1 MQGHHVAVGLNG
13 TPVSFDA
20 VRWAAWASQET
31 RVPLR
36 VVHVFTTGPWPEK
49 DRAEFRTASESWHR
63 SQATGW
69 LRAALRDSDALAAG
83 NRLELREGSWPE
95 VLLGATRP
103 DTAFVVIG
111 MTPDAVRQ
119 VSAHATRLRCPVV
132 LVPATTTAA
141 NESEGETTQAQS
153 CPSRPVGVSR

>member
-36 VVHVFTTGPWPEK
+36 VVHVFTTEPWPGK

-63 SQATGW
+63 SRATGW
-69 LRAALRDSDALAAG
+69 LRAALGDSD
-83 NRLELREGSWPE
+83 
-95 VLLGATRP
+95 
-103 DTAFVVIG
+103 
-111 MTPDAVRQ
+111 
-119 VSAHATRLRCPVV
+119 ATRLRCPVV

-141 NESEGETTQAQS
+141 DEPEGETTRTQS
-153 CPSRPVGVSR
+153 CRSRPAGVSR

>member
-1 MQGHHVAVGLNG
+1 MQGQHVAVGLNG

-20 VRWAAWASQET
+20 VRWAAWASQQT

-36 VVHVFTTGPWPEK
+36 VVHVFTTELGPEK
-49 DRAEFRTASESWHR
+49 DSAELRAASESWHR

-69 LRAALRDSDALAAG
+69 LRAALGDSGALAHG

-95 VLLGATRP
+95 VLLSAHRP
-103 DTAFVVIG
+103 DTSFVVIG

-132 LVPATTTAA
+132 LVPATTPAA
-141 NESEGETTQAQS
+141 DAPDGEATQTR
-153 CPSRPVGVSR
+153 SRLPRTVGVSR